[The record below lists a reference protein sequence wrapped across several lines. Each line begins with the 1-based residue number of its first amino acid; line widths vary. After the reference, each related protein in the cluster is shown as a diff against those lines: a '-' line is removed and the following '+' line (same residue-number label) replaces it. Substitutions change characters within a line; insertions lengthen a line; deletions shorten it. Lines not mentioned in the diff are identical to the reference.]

1 MSNFVTIDG
10 SFGEGGGQIL
20 RSSLSLASALS
31 VPTRIENIRARRPKP
46 GLMNQHLAAARAV
59 AKVTDGELGG
69 AAKGSLELP
78 FIPGPIRAG
87 HYSREIGSAGS
98 TTLIFQTLLP
108 ILMLAGRESV
118 VTIHGGTHNP
128 MAPPFQYLSECYLP
142 ALRLLGIEADC
153 QLLLHG
159 FYPKGGGA
167 MRGTINPWR
176 ACPGPLDLSAEV
188 DWGEP
193 EVEII
198 IANLPE
204 HVAGREQAELSERL
218 RLDPVAIKVEPLSGE
233 VGPGNAVFIRYRAG
247 GRVTL
252 VTAFGEP
259 GKQAERVAQEVAR
272 EAKIFARSRAAV
284 DPRLAD
290 QLILPLALGTGGRF
304 STCEVTE
311 HTRTQAEVVRRFL
324 DLSVTFEMQRP
335 DFWLV
340 TVPGS
345 GRFPADSNS

>member
-1 MSNFVTIDG
+1 MATPIIIDG
-10 SFGEGGGQIL
+10 SFGEGGGQVL
-20 RSSLSLASALS
+20 RSALTLAAALA
-31 VPTRIENIRARRPKP
+31 VPVRIENIRARRPKP
-46 GLMNQHLAAARAV
+46 GLANQHLAAARAA
-59 AKVTDGELGG
+59 AKVCDGELSG
-69 AAKGSLELP
+69 AAKNSLELTFTP
-78 FIPGPIRAG
+78 EAIRAG

-108 ILMLAGRESV
+108 ILMLAERESV
-118 VTIHGGTHNP
+118 VTLHGGTHNP
-128 MAPPFQYLSECYLP
+128 MAPPFPYLIECYLP
-142 ALRLLGIEADC
+142 ALRLLGIEADAE
-153 QLLLHG
+153 LLLHG

-167 MRGTINPWR
+167 MRGAVEPWR
-176 ACPGPLDLSAEV
+176 VCPGPLDLAAET

-193 EVEII
+193 EAEII

-204 HVAGREQAELSERL
+204 HVAGREQTELAERL
-218 RLDPVAIKVEPLSGE
+218 GLGPVAVKVEPLPGE

-247 GRVTL
+247 GRTTL

-259 GKQAERVAQEVAR
+259 GKQAERVAQEAAR

-284 DPRLAD
+284 DRHLAD
-290 QLILPLALGTGGRF
+290 QLILPLALGPGGRF

-311 HTRTQAEVVRRFL
+311 HARTQAEVIRRFL
-324 DLSVTFEMQRP
+324 GLAVNFEMVKP

-345 GRFPADSNS
+345 GRFPAA